1 MTVQFT
7 SAVSTGNPGD
17 ISVFVAQLRER
28 TLLTS
33 TQGAGGGGLQK
44 LTKVDKG
51 GGRGSPKVDINYG
64 DK

>member
-1 MTVQFT
+1 MYLHRR
-7 SAVSTGNPGD
+7 N
-17 ISVFVAQLRER
+17 IREH